1 MDYRDSTEERP
12 SVAARLIL
20 EVNASRPP
28 IRDKTPCNRE

>member
-12 SVAARLIL
+12 SVAARAIL
-20 EVNASRPP
+20 ELNAPRLP